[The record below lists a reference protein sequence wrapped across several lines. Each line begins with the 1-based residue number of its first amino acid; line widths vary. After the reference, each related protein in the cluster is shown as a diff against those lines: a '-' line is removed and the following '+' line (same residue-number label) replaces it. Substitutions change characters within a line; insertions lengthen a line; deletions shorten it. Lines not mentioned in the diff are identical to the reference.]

1 MENFF
6 NWMAKTVP
14 EDEVTIWFNVHNM
27 TYEKI
32 GLIGDFFRSLNQT
45 ILDTY
50 LGNDDS
56 ETKILLTQEDKDSH
70 FDWCWKNVL
79 DCFKKENI
87 IIKHGGEHKMY
98 LKEFFMDTFYN
109 QSEDTIKNT
118 IPNFIEDVFDVEK
131 PFTKADLDILTEIYK
146 LWDKNIE

>member
-56 ETKILLTQEDKDSH
+56 ETKILLTQEDLSLIH
-70 FDWCWKNVL
+70 
-79 DCFKKENI
+79 I
-87 IIKHGGEHKMY
+87 
-98 LKEFFMDTFYN
+98 
-109 QSEDTIKNT
+109 
-118 IPNFIEDVFDVEK
+118 
-131 PFTKADLDILTEIYK
+131 
-146 LWDKNIE
+146 